1 MGRIPGVPAHRPSW
15 FVLLSALMLA
25 YGGMLLVWG
34 LTALR
39 DPQATGRLPIAEA
52 LPPAEESFLQQ
63 LAALNKTVIAAP
75 APAIRARA
83 AAALALSLLMLYA
96 AAAALSRDRHGR
108 AAALGAAWLG
118 IAYQIGTLPLAIP
131 MAREYARASAPLL
144 AQQMVKVPQDGG
156 VPLEATPESLASM
169 LQSLLV
175 GLPVVMAVLG
185 VAGSILLIRYFGG
198 RRGRALYGLLP
209 DRGNR

>member
-1 MGRIPGVPAHRPSW
+1 MRAPGAPAYRPSW

-34 LTALR
+34 LTAFR
-39 DPQATGRLPIAEA
+39 DPQATGRLPIADT
-52 LPPAEESFLQQ
+52 LPPAEETFLQQ
-63 LAALNKTVIAAP
+63 LAALNKTVIAAH

-83 AAALALSLLMLYA
+83 AAALVLSLLMLYA
-96 AAAALSRDRHGR
+96 AAAALARDRHGR

-144 AQQMVKVPQDGG
+144 AQMVKAQQDGG
-156 VPLEATPESLASM
+156 VPVDATPESIASM

-185 VAGSILLIRYFGG
+185 VAGSVLLIRYFGG